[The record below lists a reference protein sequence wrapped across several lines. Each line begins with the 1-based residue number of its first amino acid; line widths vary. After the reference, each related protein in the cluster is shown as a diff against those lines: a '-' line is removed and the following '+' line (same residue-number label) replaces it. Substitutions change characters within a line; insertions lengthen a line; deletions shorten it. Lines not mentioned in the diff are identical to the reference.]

1 MRDQIKT
8 LLPWI
13 LTIFAALMGMAAFF
27 LIFAQS
33 VVYDVFIFGE
43 NTFKGL
49 NVALGY
55 TFNKTNV
62 IFHASAGMILSY
74 VFPLLAAS
82 VAVIGKDSLIAR
94 IVATALF
101 FVGGALSFAATSLVN
116 PGDVLTGGT
125 ATLGLGSIFSGIMA
139 ILGGIAEGVT
149 CLPFFPKM
157 EEDEEEAANA

>member
-27 LIFAQS
+27 LVFAHS

-101 FVGGALSFAATSLVN
+101 FVGGALSFSATALVKAGFNGEASL
-116 PGDVLTGGT
+116 
-125 ATLGLGSIFSGIMA
+125 ALGSIFSGVTA
-139 ILGGIAEGVT
+139 FLGGIAEGVT

-157 EEDEEEAANA
+157 EEDEEEAGNA